1 MRKTPQAIGHTPNRK
16 PGDRKPA
23 GHKQGAR
30 KRPAIEANRAAATD
44 HYTYRVSWSD
54 EDQEFV
60 ATCAEFPSLSH
71 LAAGQIEAI
80 QGLRALVIDVVAD
93 MRSSGESPPEP
104 LADRRFSGEFVTR
117 VPGELHRML
126 AIEAAEAGVSLNRLV
141 SCKLAMPLRAP
152 APLRRATRARP
163 RTSTP

>member
-1 MRKTPQAIGHTPNRK
+1 MSKTLQAIKPAPNHK
-16 PGDRKPA
+16 PGGPR
-23 GHKQGAR
+23 QR
-30 KRPAIEANRAAATD
+30 VREENRAAATD

-71 LAAGQIEAI
+71 LAASQIEAI
-80 QGLRALVIDVVAD
+80 EGLRALLVDVVAD
-93 MRSSGESPPEP
+93 MGPNGETPPEP

-117 VPGELHRML
+117 VPGELHRLL

-141 SCKLAMPLRAP
+141 SCKLAIPLRAP
-152 APLRRATRARP
+152 APLRRAIRARSK
-163 RTSTP
+163 TFTP

>member
-1 MRKTPQAIGHTPNRK
+1 MRKTLQAIEPAPNHK
-16 PGDRKPA
+16 PGGRKQPA
-23 GHKQGAR
+23 RGAS
-30 KRPAIEANRAAATD
+30 RAAATD

-60 ATCAEFPSLSH
+60 ATCAEFPSLSQ
-71 LAAGQIEAI
+71 LAGSQIAAI
-80 QGLRALVIDVVAD
+80 EGLRALVVDVVTD
-93 MRSSGESPPEP
+93 MASTGETPPEP
-104 LADRRFSGEFVTR
+104 LAERRFSGEFVTR

-152 APLRRATRARP
+152 APLRRATHARP
-163 RTSTP
+163 KTFTP

>member
-1 MRKTPQAIGHTPNRK
+1 MRKTRQAIEHAPNRK
-16 PGDRKPA
+16 PGGR
-23 GHKQGAR
+23 KQGDR
-30 KRPAIEANRAAATD
+30 ERPAIEANRATATD

-71 LAAGQIEAI
+71 LAAGQIAAI
-80 QGLRALVIDVVAD
+80 EGLRSLIVDVVAD
-93 MRSSGESPPEP
+93 MQSSGEAPPEP
-104 LADRRFSGEFVTR
+104 LADRRFSGEFITR
-117 VPGELHRML
+117 VPGELHRLL

-152 APLRRATRARP
+152 APLRRPTRARP
-163 RTSTP
+163 RTSTS

>member
-1 MRKTPQAIGHTPNRK
+1 VRKTLQVIEPAPNRK
-16 PGDRKPA
+16 PGGRQQPA
-23 GHKQGAR
+23 RGAS
-30 KRPAIEANRAAATD
+30 RAAAID

-71 LAAGQIEAI
+71 LASSQIAAI
-80 QGLRALVIDVVAD
+80 EGLRALIVDVVANMD
-93 MRSSGESPPEP
+93 ASGEAPPEP
-104 LADRRFSGEFVTR
+104 LADRRFSGEFITR
-117 VPGELHRML
+117 VPGELHRLL

-152 APLRRATRARP
+152 APLRRPTRAGP
-163 RTSTP
+163 KTFTP

>member
-1 MRKTPQAIGHTPNRK
+1 VRKTLQAIGQAPNHK
-16 PGDRKPA
+16 PRGL
-23 GHKQGAR
+23 KQGHR
-30 KRPAIEANRAAATD
+30 GQPPIEVSRAAPTD

-80 QGLRALVIDVVAD
+80 EGLRALIIDVVAD
-93 MRSSGESPPEP
+93 MQSSGETPPEP

-117 VPGELHRML
+117 VPGELHRLL

-141 SCKLAMPLRAP
+141 SCKLAMPLRSP
-152 APLRRATRARP
+152 APLRRATRSRP
-163 RTSTP
+163 RTSTS